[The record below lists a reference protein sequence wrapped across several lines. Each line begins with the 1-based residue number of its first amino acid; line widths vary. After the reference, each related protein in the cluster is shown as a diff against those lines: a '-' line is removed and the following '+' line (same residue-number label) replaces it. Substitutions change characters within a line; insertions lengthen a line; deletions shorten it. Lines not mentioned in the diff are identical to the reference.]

1 MRCNKCGNELRVGTE
16 QVGVDGQNLPI
27 VHRFGYCDNCR
38 MKWDLDVGNDCMS
51 PNGSPNKKHN
61 FDFGTASIILGIS
74 GFILTFFVI
83 GIIPSVIGLVLGIV
97 AISTKK
103 PNRGR
108 AIVGTVLS
116 ALSVAFF
123 ITILVATMVSP
134 SDTQEENKLNVSQTE
149 TNNKKEAKKSEKEIE
164 AIFYGEIGLNK
175 DSYMGKEVAFSFK
188 CGYATD
194 YDNAEEITTDTNLC
208 YGSLDVQFKESQ
220 KITEGEYITVSGI
233 IGEDHSS
240 TALTNAVIL
249 KRGEEAENNYN
260 KELENFRQ
268 SFYDS
273 EFVSYDDLLK
283 YPDTYYNQK
292 VKIELDITKVESD
305 GTIFHGDITGVIPGT
320 ENKVVLYDYR
330 DNREPRI
337 QEGDNLTVYGVGNE
351 TVTVKVKD
359 GSGLFADTVDEYDIP
374 CLYVQYIEYR

>member
-1 MRCNKCGNELRVGTE
+1 MGGYEEMKCNKCNTENPENSKFCTNCGEPLQNVSGAYQQNFNNAPNNQQKEPFYKKTWFLVLMCIFIPPVGIALLWI
-16 QVGVDGQNLPI
+16 Q
-27 VHRFGYCDNCR
+27 
-38 MKWDLDVGNDCMS
+38 
-51 PNGSPNKKHN
+51 KKPVRK
-61 FDFGTASIILGIS
+61 GIR
-74 GFILTFFVI
+74 IALTVFLCI
-83 GIIPSVIGLVLGIV
+83 YTIGLFGETETSIEKEQS
-97 AISTKK
+97 I
-103 PNRGR
+103 
-108 AIVGTVLS
+108 
-116 ALSVAFF
+116 
-123 ITILVATMVSP
+123 
-134 SDTQEENKLNVSQTE
+134 QTE
-149 TNNKKEAKKSEKEIE
+149 NEKDDSEKEVTKEQEKEIE
-164 AIFYGEIGLNK
+164 TIFYGEIGLNK

-208 YGSLDVQFKESQ
+208 YGSVDVQFKEPQ

-249 KRGEEAENNYN
+249 KRGEEAQNNYN
-260 KELENFRQ
+260 KELEKFRQ

-273 EFVSYDDLLK
+273 KLVSYDELLK

-305 GTIFHGDITGVIPGT
+305 GTIFHGDITGIIPGT

-337 QEGDNLTVYGVGNE
+337 QEGDRLTVYGVGNE

-359 GSGLFADTVDEYDIP
+359 GSGFFADTVDEYDIP